1 MQFIDL
7 KTQANRIE
15 SRIFARFKE
24 VLNHGAFIMGP
35 EIDELE
41 RELAKFVNVEHAL
54 AVSSGTDA
62 LLIALMALDVGHGD
76 EVITTP
82 FSFFATA
89 EVISLLGA
97 KPVFVDIDKDT
108 YNIDANLIEA
118 AITPKTKAIMPVS
131 LYGQCADFDEINA
144 IAKKYNLPV
153 IEDAAQ
159 SFGATYKGKK
169 SCGLTTIGC
178 TSFFPSKPLGC
189 FGDGGACFT
198 NDAELNKRM
207 QEIRT
212 HGQSKRYYHT
222 SLGINGRMD
231 TLQAAI
237 LLEKLAIFNEE
248 VELRHQVAARYQQLL
263 PGFIKKQKIKEINTS
278 VFAQYT
284 IEVANREEVQQ
295 KLQEL
300 KIPTAVH
307 YPLGLHEQPIFKKLY
322 PEAQS
327 FPNTEAAASRVISIP
342 MHPYLTFAEQEM
354 VSMALAEVLA
364 LQALALV

>member
-41 RELAKFVNVEHAL
+41 RELANFVNVEHAL

-118 AITPKTKAIMPVS
+118 AITPKTKAIMPVDIAGWPCD
-131 LYGQCADFDEINA
+131 YDAINELVNA
-144 IAKKYNLPV
+144 
-153 IEDAAQ
+153 
-159 SFGATYKGKK
+159 
-169 SCGLTTIGC
+169 
-178 TSFFPSKPLGC
+178 PSKTKL
-189 FGDGGACFT
+189 FT
-198 NDAELNKRM
+198 PES
-207 QEIRT
+207 E
-212 HGQSKRYYHT
+212 
-222 SLGINGRMD
+222 
-231 TLQAAI
+231 
-237 LLEKLAIFNEE
+237 
-248 VELRHQVAARYQQLL
+248 
-263 PGFIKKQKIKEINTS
+263 KQK
-278 VFAQYT
+278 Q
-284 IEVANREEVQQ
+284 
-295 KLQEL
+295 
-300 KIPTAVH
+300 
-307 YPLGLHEQPIFKKLY
+307 LGAY
-322 PEAQS
+322 
-327 FPNTEAAASRVISIP
+327 RG
-342 MHPYLTFAEQEM
+342 
-354 VSMALAEVLA
+354 
-364 LQALALV
+364 